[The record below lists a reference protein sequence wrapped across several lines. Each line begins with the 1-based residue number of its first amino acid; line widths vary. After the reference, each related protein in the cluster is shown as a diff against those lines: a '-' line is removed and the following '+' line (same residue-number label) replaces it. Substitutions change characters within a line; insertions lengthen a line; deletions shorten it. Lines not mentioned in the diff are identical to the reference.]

1 MMSKFA
7 LKTLDLLQPFF
18 RILRIDYAM
27 MRKIL
32 ETKLTMDER
41 RTPTI
46 FAADASNKKKDS
58 NQFVKSL
65 LIYVLYGLILVPFLF
80 FGNNYIFQISLIFGI
95 SMFIL
100 MTSMISDFSAV
111 LLDVRDKTILH
122 TKPIDSRTISAA
134 KITHVAI
141 YMSMLTGAF
150 ISIPAVVMLRVHGI
164 AYFMLFLVEIIL
176 LILFIMTITALLYI
190 FILRYFSGEKL
201 KDIINYVQILLSVG
215 IVIGYQIVARAFEIV
230 DFNYIYNFS
239 WWNVFIPPM
248 WFGAPFELILNR
260 DTSLGMVILS
270 SLAVIGPIVSV
281 MFYYKLMPAFERNLQ
296 KLMGST
302 EKTKP
307 KRWNMN
313 AMWEHLFCRNKEERQ
328 FFRFSSLIMAREREF
343 KLKVYP
349 TLGFSLVFP
358 FIFQFNYLNLHTFEE
373 LSHSNMYFTIYFC
386 MMFIG
391 LVVMMLQFS
400 SKYKAAWVFQV
411 TPIVHHSAVY
421 SGALKAF
428 IIKLFLPLYL
438 ILSIIFLFIFS
449 IRILPDLVVVFI
461 TAILHTLFSY
471 KVLNN
476 QKYPF
481 SKLFESTKQGGTTMI
496 SFLLM
501 LVVGLFFVVHLFF
514 SQMHYGVYVYLVILI
529 ITTIILWRFVFKM
542 KSLSNE

>member
-1 MMSKFA
+1 MSNFS
-7 LKTLDLLQPFF
+7 LKILDLLQPFF
-18 RILRIDYAM
+18 HMLRIDYHM

-41 RTPTI
+41 RIPTV
-46 FAADASNKKKDS
+46 FASNVSNKKKDS

-65 LIYVLYGLILVPFLF
+65 FIYVLYGVMLVPFLF
-80 FGNNYIFQISLIFGI
+80 FGDNYIFQISLIFGI

-100 MTSMISDFSAV
+100 MTSMVSDFSAV
-111 LLDVRDKTILH
+111 LLDVRDKTVLH

-150 ISIPAVVMLRVHGI
+150 IIIPAIVMLFVHGI
-164 AYFMLFLVEIIL
+164 GYLMLFLVEIIL
-176 LILFIMTITALLYI
+176 LILFIMTITALIYI
-190 FILRYFSGEKL
+190 FILRFFSGEKL

-230 DFNYIYNFS
+230 DFNYIYNFN

-248 WFGAPFELILNR
+248 WFGAPFEFILNG
-260 DTSLGMVILS
+260 DTSFGIVILS
-270 SLAVIGPIVSV
+270 SLAVIGPVISV
-281 MFYYKLMPAFERNLQ
+281 MLYYKLMPAFERNLQ
-296 KLMGST
+296 KLMDST
-302 EKTKP
+302 EKSKP

-313 AMWEHLFCRNKEERQ
+313 AMWEHLFFRNKEERQ
-328 FFRFSSLIMAREREF
+328 FFRFSSLIMARERDF

-349 TLGFSLVFP
+349 TLGLSLVFP
-358 FIFQFNYLNLHTFEE
+358 FIFQFNYLNLHSIEQ
-373 LSHSNMYFTIYFC
+373 LSRSNMYFTIYFC

-400 SKYKAAWVFQV
+400 SKYKAAWVFQI
-411 TPIVHHSAVY
+411 TPIVHHSSIY
-421 SGALKAF
+421 SGTLKGF

-438 ILSIIFLFIFS
+438 LLSIVFLFIFS
-449 IRILPDLVVVFI
+449 IRILPDLAIVLI
-461 TAILHTLFSY
+461 TAILHTLISY

-476 QKYPF
+476 RKYPF
-481 SKLFESTKQGGTTMI
+481 SEVFESTQQSGSTMK

-501 LVVGLFFVVHLFF
+501 FVVGLFFLVHLFF
-514 SQMHYGVYVYLVILI
+514 SKIIYGVYLYLVILVV
-529 ITTIILWRFVFKM
+529 TTIISWRIVFKM
-542 KSLSNE
+542 K